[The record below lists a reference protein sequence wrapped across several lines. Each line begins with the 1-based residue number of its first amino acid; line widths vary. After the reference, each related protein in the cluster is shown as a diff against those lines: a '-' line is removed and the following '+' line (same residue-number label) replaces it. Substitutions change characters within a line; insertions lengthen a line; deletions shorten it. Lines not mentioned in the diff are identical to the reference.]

1 MLKIDNVKDIKPGDI
16 VSNNQ
21 NFKKCQLLILESPV
35 AFKDNL
41 GIVCGHKVKC
51 MYLIREDGMKTYANG
66 TIFICFH
73 YKGSTE
79 LWYKHT

>member
-1 MLKIDNVKDIKPGDI
+1 MKTNIEFENTKSGDI
-16 VSNNQ
+16 VSN
-21 NFKKCQLLILESPV
+21 KKCQLLILESPV